1 MLAKLLNRTFCN
13 RTKPYR
19 TCIFGDPFGDPLKLD
34 KIGFGAVYIVLG
46 TLPIMPKFVTPM
58 PLVIFRQLKSPGF
71 YPLGGAKGLYLRI
84 RGASEI
90 YILRYQDTSGN
101 GVACLLDSVV
111 PCRCPKLV
119 PRQPLSM
126 RVFQRASIRPP
137 KARHVGWRKFTNRLK
152 RQLPPPS
159 RSQRLWICG

>member
-1 MLAKLLNRTFCN
+1 MLAILLNRTFCN

-19 TCIFGDPFGDPLKLD
+19 TCIFGDPLKLD
-34 KIGFGAVYIVLG
+34 KIGFGVVYIVLG

-101 GVACLLDSVV
+101 PALHVSWAVV

-119 PRQPLSM
+119 PRQLLSM
-126 RVFQRASIRPP
+126 RAFQKASIRPQ
-137 KARHVGWRKFTNRLK
+137 KARHVGRRKFTNRLI

-159 RSQRLWICG
+159 RSPRLWICG